1 MKKLVNILISAT
13 LLSLACVGSALAME
27 ITIDPNGY
35 AGQWTLDYGDPR
47 TGVAV
52 VTLGEPD
59 TTTGAHTLS
68 LGGTEILF
76 DVAADGTIVPR
87 NTEAAAGRGATLRL
101 KTTTI
106 VIDPVHFTGD
116 WRIVEGGT
124 PDLQGMRRV
133 TLVRGLRFYA
143 LEVGATGGFH
153 FDIAGDGTV
162 RVENALAAT
171 GGAGTLTLNNTERF
185 VR

>member
-1 MKKLVNILISAT
+1 MKQLANILISAT
-13 LLSLACVGSALAME
+13 LLSLACTGSALALE
-27 ITIDPNGY
+27 IEIDPNGY
-35 AGQWTLDYGDPR
+35 TGQWTLDYGAPQ
-47 TGVAV
+47 TGIAV
-52 VTLGEPD
+52 LTLGEPD

-87 NTEAAAGRGATLRL
+87 NTDAAAARGGTLRL

-106 VIDPVHFTGD
+106 EIDPVHFTGD

-124 PDLQGMRRV
+124 RDLQGKRRV

-143 LEVGATGGFH
+143 LEIGATGGFH
-153 FDIAGDGTV
+153 FAIDGEGTV
-162 RVENALAAT
+162 HVENALAAT
-171 GGAGTLTLNNTERF
+171 GGPKTLTLNNTERF
-185 VR
+185 QQ